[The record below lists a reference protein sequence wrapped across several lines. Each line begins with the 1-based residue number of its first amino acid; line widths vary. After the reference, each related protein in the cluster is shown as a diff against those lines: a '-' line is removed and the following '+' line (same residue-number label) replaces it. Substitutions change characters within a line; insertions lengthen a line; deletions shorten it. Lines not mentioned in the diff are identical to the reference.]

1 MGLLTPKEHWFATL
15 YLSTS
20 SSAFQLYQH
29 TSALQQEKDDQSMMA
44 SIVQPWLKFS
54 RSMQGM
60 RVITNG

>member
-1 MGLLTPKEHWFATL
+1 M